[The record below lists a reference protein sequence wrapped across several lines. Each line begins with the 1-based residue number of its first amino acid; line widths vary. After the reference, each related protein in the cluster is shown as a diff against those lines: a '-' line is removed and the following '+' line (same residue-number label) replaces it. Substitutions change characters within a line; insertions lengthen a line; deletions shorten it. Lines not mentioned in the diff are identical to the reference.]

1 MKIRLLLLSIL
12 LISSPH
18 LAAGMFD
25 QLIQEGVN
33 AVGKKAKKGIS
44 NIGKTDFEK
53 GKAANDEGDYKTAL
67 GYLLPLA
74 EKGDMLAQYEV
85 SNVYMNLKDATEM
98 FKWSKLSA
106 DQGHL
111 DAQFF
116 VGESYRSGLGVPID
130 SKAAFKSYSLAV
142 EGGHAPGWAPVNH
155 YKLASAFHMGYALL
169 TGTGVKQ
176 DDINGYM
183 WTTMAANEGWDPEQT
198 QQNLEV
204 AKSRMSPPQITKA
217 IELAKE
223 CHKVKANWFKECGMD
238 PAEAAQFAKQLVGL
252 EKAHAAKEKELDLK
266 KFYEA
271 YFLVRACNDLDT
283 KYINNSQLKK
293 TKKAIRSLDDQAKKQ
308 GVDTD
313 KVYKDA
319 ETNPSESTNNSL
331 AMVKT
336 IKLLGGANFNPQL
349 RTMCMGQSNILIL
362 LAEGDKAKKQKGK
375 KDF

>member
-1 MKIRLLLLSIL
+1 MKTRLLLLSIL

-33 AVGKKAKKGIS
+33 AVGKGIS
-44 NIGKTDFEK
+44 KASGVTDDGKTVVKDDSPKKKVDRVTKSSLRDCDEK
-53 GKAANDEGDYKTAL
+53 SDDWQNCYGKMVGK
-67 GYLLPLA
+67 
-74 EKGDMLAQYEV
+74 
-85 SNVYMNLKDATEM
+85 
-98 FKWSKLSA
+98 
-106 DQGHL
+106 
-111 DAQFF
+111 
-116 VGESYRSGLGVPID
+116 GESYYGEFSGNQFHGQGTYNFSDGDKYVG
-130 SKAAFKSYSLAV
+130 AFEDGQMHGQGTYTHASGDTSDPNLKYVGSYR
-142 EGGHAPGWAPVNH
+142 
-155 YKLASAFHMGYALL
+155 
-169 TGTGVKQ
+169 
-176 DDINGYM
+176 NGYRNGQG
-183 WTTMAANEGWDPEQT
+183 TLNKRDGTVLVGNFVDGQ
-198 QQNLEV
+198 LEV
-204 AKSRMSPPQITKA
+204 PPTETEI
-217 IELAKE
+217 
-223 CHKVKANWFKECGMD
+223 
-238 PAEAAQFAKQLVGL
+238 L
-252 EKAHAAKEKELDLK
+252 EGKLK
-266 KFYEA
+266 DYYEA

-283 KYINNSQLKK
+283 KYISNSQLKK